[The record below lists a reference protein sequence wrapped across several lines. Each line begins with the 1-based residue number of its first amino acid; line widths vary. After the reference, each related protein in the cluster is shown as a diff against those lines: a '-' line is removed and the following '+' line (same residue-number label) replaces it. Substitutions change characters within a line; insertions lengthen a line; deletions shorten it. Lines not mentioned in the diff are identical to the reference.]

1 MIYPS
6 ISLVFYL
13 SLITME
19 LFNFINIQTE
29 VDLFKKHK
37 EPVSCDHNINF
48 N

>member
-6 ISLVFYL
+6 ISQVFYL
-13 SLITME
+13 SLITIE
-19 LFNFINIQTE
+19 SFNFNNIQTE

-37 EPVSCDHNINF
+37 EPVSFNHNINF

>member
-13 SLITME
+13 SLITIE
-19 LFNFINIQTE
+19 SFNFINVQTE
-29 VDLFKKHK
+29 VDLFEKHK
-37 EPVSCDHNINF
+37 ETVPSDHNINF